1 MGAAEIMQRLRIG
14 ETRLKYYLALPTWP
28 ATYDE
33 LVMGRVWWAAD
44 VEAWVHEHRPDLNE
58 DADADE

>member
-14 ETRLKYYLALPTWP
+14 ETRLKHYLALPSWP

-33 LVMGRVWWAAD
+33 LVMGRVWLTTD
-44 VEAWVHEHRPDLNE
+44 VEAWVREHRPDLL
-58 DADADE
+58 DDEGDE

>member
-14 ETRLKYYLALPTWP
+14 ETRLKYYLALPSWP

-33 LVMGRVWWAAD
+33 LTMGRVWATED
-44 VEAWVHEHRPDLNE
+44 VERWIVKHRPELLE
-58 DADADE
+58 DDE